1 MVSKEININV
11 KYYETDDAI
20 PKLIQTACKFNSKIS
35 LNSGS
40 KSVNAKS
47 IMGMMSLGLSQN
59 AEVTISAE
67 GEDEQ
72 AAVTALAQYLE
83 NVRDGYITNNAF
95 YRNTRNKYWKGI
107 N

>member
-1 MVSKEININV
+1 MKTISERARGIMVSKEININV

-47 IMGMMSLGLSQN
+47 IMGVMAFIVN
-59 AEVTISAE
+59 DTEPVTIVATGDDEAE
-67 GEDEQ
+67 
-72 AAVTALAQYLE
+72 ALDAIAELL
-83 NVRDGYITNNAF
+83 G
-95 YRNTRNKYWKGI
+95 
-107 N
+107 